1 MARTPK
7 LEFAA
12 LSTPPKGVL
21 ILFCE
26 EGVKFGQA
34 ARKVLDPTGDLV
46 SRAATADGFKGKSG
60 SILDIVAP
68 ADLGV
73 TRLIVIGAGK
83 VRDLKSQD
91 FVKLGGSAMGRI
103 PAAANLA
110 TVLVDL
116 PGGAV
121 RPERAADVALGVQ
134 LRAYGFE
141 RYKTKRKDDEEPG
154 GEVRVIIAADLLP
167 RKSVCR
173 MRAVAEGVLLAV
185 ISSMSPPM
193 SWKARRRCGTLKK
206 IGVAVEVLDP
216 AQMKKLGMNA
226 LLAVGQ
232 GSQHE
237 SRTVIMRWNGG
248 KRGVAPLAF
257 VGKGVCFDTGGISI
271 KPAGNMED
279 MKGDMAGAAC
289 VVGLMHALAARKA
302 KVNAVGAIGLVE
314 NMPSGSA

>member
-116 PGGAV
+116 PGGTV

-141 RYKTKRKDDEEPG
+141 RYKTKRKDDEEPS
-154 GEVRVIIAADLLP
+154 GEVRVA
-167 RKSVCR
+167 RRRRRFSRREKSVCR
-173 MRAVAEGVLLAV
+173 MWR
-185 ISSMSPPM
+185 
-193 SWKARRRCGTLKK
+193 
-206 IGVAVEVLDP
+206 
-216 AQMKKLGMNA
+216 
-226 LLAVGQ
+226 
-232 GSQHE
+232 GSRGRP
-237 SRTVIMRWNGG
+237 SR
-248 KRGVAPLAF
+248 P
-257 VGKGVCFDTGGISI
+257 
-271 KPAGNMED
+271 
-279 MKGDMAGAAC
+279 
-289 VVGLMHALAARKA
+289 
-302 KVNAVGAIGLVE
+302 
-314 NMPSGSA
+314 

>member
-12 LSTPPKGVL
+12 SSTPPKGVL

-46 SRAATADGFKGKSG
+46 SRAATAEGFKGKSG

-91 FVKLGGSAMGRI
+91 FVKLGGSTMGRV

-116 PGGAV
+116 PGGMV

-141 RYKTKRKDDEEPG
+141 RYKTKRKDDEEPS
-154 GEVRVIIAADLLP
+154 GEVRVI
-167 RKSVCR
+167 V
-173 MRAVAEGVLLAV
+173 AVAEPTPHRYAF
-185 ISSMSPPM
+185 SST
-193 SWKARRRCGTLKK
+193 G
-206 IGVAVEVLDP
+206 
-216 AQMKKLGMNA
+216 A
-226 LLAVGQ
+226 LLIEGGRRLDGLQ
-232 GSQHE
+232 GSE
-237 SRTVIMRWNGG
+237 WPDRCLAMMSATAT
-248 KRGVAPLAF
+248 APASE
-257 VGKGVCFDTGGISI
+257 KCAS
-271 KPAGNMED
+271 
-279 MKGDMAGAAC
+279 
-289 VVGLMHALAARKA
+289 
-302 KVNAVGAIGLVE
+302 
-314 NMPSGSA
+314 S